1 MIIQPL
7 KKNLK
12 KNRST
17 PSSFKSATD
26 EHALPNSNFRPS
38 TEIRGCRELI
48 RHDRGG
54 VTAAAL
60 LPRCGIGGE
69 AMAGADARF

>member
-1 MIIQPL
+1 MNMLCPTQTSLQAQKPEAVG
-7 KKNLK
+7 NLI
-12 KNRST
+12 
-17 PSSFKSATD
+17 
-26 EHALPNSNFRPS
+26 H
-38 TEIRGCRELI
+38 
-48 RHDRGG
+48 HDRGG